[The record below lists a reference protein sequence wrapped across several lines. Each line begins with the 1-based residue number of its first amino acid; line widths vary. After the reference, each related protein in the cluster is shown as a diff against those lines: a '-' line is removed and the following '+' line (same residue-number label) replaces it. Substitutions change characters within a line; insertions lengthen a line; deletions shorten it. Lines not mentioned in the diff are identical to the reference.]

1 MVKVG
6 VCDGR
11 VDGWP
16 DGSFVGALL
25 LDGVYVGALDAV
37 DVGLLDAVDVGLL
50 DGVRVGLPEGFFVG
64 FLEGV
69 YVGHLVSAATK
80 DALLNMES
88 VVDNVALCSI
98 DAIAL
103 SYHIHIYIHT
113 YIKDRRISN
122 SLVRY

>member
-1 MVKVG
+1 MKVG

-37 DVGLLDAVDVGLL
+37 DVGLLDAVDVGFL
-50 DGVRVGLPEGFFVG
+50 DGVRVGLLEGFLVG

-69 YVGHLVSAATK
+69 YVGHLVSTAAK
-80 DALLNMES
+80 DALLNVES
-88 VVDNVALCSI
+88 VVDNVALCNI
-98 DAIAL
+98 NTIAL
-103 SYHIHIYIHT
+103 FYHIHT
-113 YIKDRRISN
+113 YIHTNIQIYKTGVY
-122 SLVRY
+122 LTV